1 MPAIRIYNNSVSA
14 VVRSYAVAPTDGAC
28 PELHPEQSRRGSR
41 RGNVVVWLELA
52 PQHPKV
58 IGAIWASL
66 VNGNSEELGL
76 RDGSEDAHSLQV
88 EGLHARY
95 IRMTTDA
102 PRLAGRARP
111 KFLRLIAPQATRI
124 EKPED
129 DFYVFAWPGLSPGTA
144 LAAMLEAGTPTPI
157 RIGWGDYLLAE
168 ASRHGYATPLLTG
181 GPAPEGYWLKGDT
194 PWAGLISDGVR
205 RGELSLEGNVA
216 TPLNTE
222 AQLVEA

>member
-1 MPAIRIYNNSVSA
+1 MMTIRIYNNSVSA
-14 VVRSYAVAPTDGAC
+14 MARSYAVAPTDDNN
-28 PELHPEQSRRGSR
+28 LI
-41 RGNVVVWLELA
+41 VWLELA

-66 VNGNSEELGL
+66 VNGNAEQLGI
-76 RDGSEDAHSLQV
+76 REAASDDGHSLQV

-95 IRMTTDA
+95 LRLTIDA

-124 EKPED
+124 EKAGD
-129 DFYVFAWPGLSPGTA
+129 DFYVFAWPGLSVGTA

-168 ASRHGYATPLLTG
+168 AARRGYATPLLTG
-181 GPAPEGYWLKGDT
+181 GPVPEGYWLKGET
-194 PWAGLISDGVR
+194 PWADIVSDAVR
-205 RGELSLEGNVA
+205 QGELSLDGDMPVPARFA
-216 TPLNTE
+216 T
-222 AQLVEA
+222 QLA